1 MEIVHLLC
9 KSLNE
14 SPLKN
19 KSISTWLN
27 TPINTKGMTPDE
39 KEKAIKKKNDK
50 KEKAIKDHVNVIQG
64 YFDQLPSKVQHIAI
78 NETLKTLLYPK
89 GKNIERQGIAYSLFQ
104 LIFVNR
110 QLNKNNNVWKHIV
123 PKLKELKPF
132 YIYLEDSFNKISVP
146 VSEQEVEVE
155 TESENECSDGCI
167 KSSTQRIGLPVK
179 PKRKPTKL
187 SRKKP
192 VVKPTIKP
200 KRKPTK
206 LSRKKPTKPVVKRK
220 PTKPSRNKKFDKVYQ
235 TRETLEEYDPL
246 NLYYISLYSENPKS
260 EVAILWLIKYGML
273 DGIERKNL
281 EKKFE
286 KIKKK

>member
-1 MEIVHLLC
+1 
-9 KSLNE
+9 
-14 SPLKN
+14 
-19 KSISTWLN
+19 
-27 TPINTKGMTPDE
+27 MTPDE
-39 KEKAIKKKNDK
+39 KEKAIKKKNDM

-155 TESENECSDGCI
+155 TESENDE
-167 KSSTQRIGLPVK
+167 QEVE
-179 PKRKPTKL
+179 
-187 SRKKP
+187 
-192 VVKPTIKP
+192 V
-200 KRKPTK
+200 
-206 LSRKKPTKPVVKRK
+206 
-220 PTKPSRNKKFDKVYQ
+220 
-235 TRETLEEYDPL
+235 ETE
-246 NLYYISLYSENPKS
+246 SENDEQEVEVETES
-260 EVAILWLIKYGML
+260 ENDEQEV
-273 DGIERKNL
+273 E
-281 EKKFE
+281 
-286 KIKKK
+286 